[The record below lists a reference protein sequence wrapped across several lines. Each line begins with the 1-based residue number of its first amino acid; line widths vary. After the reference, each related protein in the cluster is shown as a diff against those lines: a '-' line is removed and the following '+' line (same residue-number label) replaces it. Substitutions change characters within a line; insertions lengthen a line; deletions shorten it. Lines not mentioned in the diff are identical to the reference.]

1 MCFGPVLCSERGP
14 LSCAAGPAPSSGTQI
29 VAERLLDAENR
40 LFTNRNA
47 RIWGTAWLI
56 LCAATLTVYFRSGD
70 WPYFSHSRPTS
81 CVDIGWLWISGRFA
95 ALHEAGRVFDY
106 ATFAKAQAD
115 LFGAGNC
122 EVPWSFPYPPTLL
135 FFSYPLGLVSFV
147 TAYAL
152 WTVAL
157 TVLFLGAIYA
167 ILHRTN
173 ALLAAP
179 PVRPAAVTV
188 YLGHTAFLTA
198 GLFGFAL
205 TMLERRP
212 LFAGFLLSLLTYK
225 PQFGMLIPI
234 ALLASRNWRALV
246 SAMFFSL
253 ALAGAAALAFA
264 GGWSTFF
271 SNLTNRNANLSPDP
285 AFQLQHI
292 SLYGILQSAG
302 VGTPTALGAQGALVL
317 LLAAAVWAVW
327 SKPISYPIRA
337 SLLCVAS
344 FLASP
349 YVLYY
354 DICVLAIAFAFLV
367 SDGLRRG
374 FLAGER
380 TVILVCWIALN
391 FPAHSAPVISCAVL
405 LLLLCRRISAL
416 RQDDAPPGAVR
427 STSS

>member
-1 MCFGPVLCSERGP
+1 VSCAIGPV
-14 LSCAAGPAPSSGTQI
+14 SSSVQP
-29 VAERLLDAENR
+29 VAQRLLDAENR
-40 LFTNRNA
+40 LFTTRNA
-47 RIWGTAWLI
+47 RIWCTAWLI

-70 WPYFSHSRPTS
+70 WPYFSHNRPTS
-81 CVDIGWLWISGRFA
+81 CVDIGWLWITGRFA
-95 ALHEAGRVFDY
+95 VLHEAARVFDY
-106 ATFAKAQAD
+106 TSFAKAQAD

-122 EVPWSFPYPPTLL
+122 KVLASFPYPPTLL

-152 WTVAL
+152 WTIAL

-167 ILHRTN
+167 ILRRPN

-179 PVRPAAVTV
+179 PVRPAAVTL

-212 LFAGFLLSLLTYK
+212 LMAGFLLALLTYK
-225 PQFGMLIPI
+225 PQFGMLIPV

-264 GGWSTFF
+264 GGWSSFL

-292 SLYGILQSAG
+292 SLYGVLQSAG
-302 VGTPTALGAQGALVL
+302 VGTSTALAAQAALVL
-317 LLAAAVWAVW
+317 FLTGAVWVFW
-327 SKPISYPIRA
+327 SKPIVHPMRA

-354 DICVLAIAFAFLV
+354 DLCMPAIAFAFLV

-374 FLAGER
+374 FLPGER
-380 TVILVCWIALN
+380 TVIFVCWIALN
-391 FPAHSAPVISCAVL
+391 FPAHSAPVISCLVL
-405 LLLLCRRISAL
+405 VLLLCRRISAL
-416 RQDDAPPGAVR
+416 HQDDASHTVPR
-427 STSS
+427 SASPAQ